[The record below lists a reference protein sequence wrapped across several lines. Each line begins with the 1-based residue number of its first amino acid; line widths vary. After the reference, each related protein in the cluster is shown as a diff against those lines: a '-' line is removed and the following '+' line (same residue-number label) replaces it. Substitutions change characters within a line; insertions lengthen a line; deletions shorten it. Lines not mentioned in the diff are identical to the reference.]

1 MPECTCLRQTVW
13 NEGKF
18 TVAAASDIKQ
28 RKKRVK
34 GWTKEKPDKW
44 GCEQIFQ
51 VWCVYIRTETR
62 EKARVRERKRGS
74 ESKKEG
80 VKDRE
85 RDGKRVRVEK
95 RDRETACARDRETEG
110 EREREIELE
119 RERNIYGESGRKNEI
134 ERDRCV

>member
-1 MPECTCLRQTVW
+1 M
-13 NEGKF
+13 
-18 TVAAASDIKQ
+18 
-28 RKKRVK
+28 
-34 GWTKEKPDKW
+34 
-44 GCEQIFQ
+44 
-51 VWCVYIRTETR
+51 
-62 EKARVRERKRGS
+62 
-74 ESKKEG
+74 
-80 VKDRE
+80 KDRE